1 MKYIPIL
8 ELPVL
13 IIMVLVRAVILRK
26 NGIKAIVF
34 GETNKSDFVI
44 IPIVLCFFYGM
55 FSAVFDLPFP
65 IILKKQFIEFNT
77 LYLCAI
83 AICAISLIWFIITLR
98 IFGNSF
104 RIGIDK
110 KTNDKLITN
119 GTFAIS
125 RNPIYVALLVFFI
138 GIFIAYFNIITIV
151 FLIILT
157 ITIHRQILR
166 EEKFLKNHYGKDYEE
181 YCNHVRRYF

>member
-13 IIMVLVRAVILRK
+13 IIMVLVRALILRK
-26 NGIKAIVF
+26 FGIKVIVF
-34 GETNKSDFVI
+34 GKTNKSDLII

-65 IILKKQFIEFNT
+65 IILKKQFIEYDK

-83 AICAISLIWFIITLR
+83 AICTISLVWFTITLK

-104 RIGIDK
+104 RVGVDE
-110 KTNDKLITN
+110 KTNDKLITT
-119 GTFAIS
+119 GTFGIS
-125 RNPIYVALLVFFI
+125 RNPIYVAFIGFFI
-138 GIFIAYFNIITIV
+138 GIFMAYFNIITIV
-151 FLIILT
+151 FLIVVT

-166 EEKFLKNHYGKDYEE
+166 EEKFLKNHYGKDYKE
-181 YCNHVRRYF
+181 YCNNVRRYI